1 VRTIR
6 ESGQRHR
13 AIIRTRFSRVVYLV
27 ATFATGTD
35 ETVFGVRVAIV
46 AESFLPNVNGVT
58 NSVLRVIEHLRRTGH
73 EVLVIA
79 PDTPPGEPP
88 ADRVYDGVR
97 VHRVPSRMFPK
108 VTSLPLGVP
117 RPRMV
122 AVLRGFAPDVVHLAS
137 PALLGYGGVH
147 AARYLGIPTVAVF
160 QTDVAGFA
168 ESYGIGVMARAAWA
182 WTRHLHKRADRTLA
196 PSTAAMENLAAH
208 RIPRIHKWARGV
220 DVTGFAP
227 SARDDELRRRWSPS
241 GKPIVGFVGR
251 LAPEKHVER
260 LAALAGRRDLQ
271 LVVVGDGVDR
281 AKLQSLLPSAVFTGA
296 LYSDALARAYAS
308 MDVFVHP
315 GEHETFCQ
323 AVQEAMASGLPV
335 VAPNAG
341 GPRDLVAPY
350 RTGLLLPVD
359 EFEDKLADSVDH
371 LIAERQRYSVAARR
385 SVLGRTWPAIC
396 DELLGHYEDVIGM
409 RALKAA

>member
-1 VRTIR
+1 
-6 ESGQRHR
+6 
-13 AIIRTRFSRVVYLV
+13 
-27 ATFATGTD
+27 
-35 ETVFGVRVAIV
+35 VRVAIV

-58 NSVLRVIEHLRRTGH
+58 NSVLRVIEHMRRSGH

-79 PDTPPGEPP
+79 PDTPRGEPA

-97 VHRVPSRMFPK
+97 VHRVPSAMFPK
-108 VTSLPLGVP
+108 ITSLPLGIP

-122 AVLRGFAPDVVHLAS
+122 GVLRGFEPDVVHLAS
-137 PALLGYGGVH
+137 PALLGWGGVH

-168 ESYGIGVMARAAWA
+168 QSYGIGVMSKAAWT
-182 WTRHLHKRADRTLA
+182 WTRRLHSKADRTLA
-196 PSTAAMENLAAH
+196 PSTSAMENLEEH
-208 RIPRIHKWARGV
+208 GVPRVYRWSRGV

-227 SARDDELRRRWSPS
+227 SARDDRLRRSWSPD

-260 LAALAGRRDLQ
+260 LAALRDRDDLQ
-271 LVVVGDGVDR
+271 IVVVGDGVDR
-281 AKLQSLLPSAVFTGA
+281 TKLRTQLPGAVFTGA
-296 LYSDALARAYAS
+296 LYGQQLAEAYAS

-335 VAPNAG
+335 IAPDAG
-341 GPRDLVAPY
+341 GPRDLVSPY
-350 RTGLLLPVD
+350 RTGLLLPVA
-359 EFEDKLADSVDH
+359 EFESRLPESVDH
-371 LIAERQRYSVAARR
+371 LVAERRRYSVAARR
-385 SVLGRTWPAIC
+385 SVLGRTWPVIC
-396 DELLGHYEDVIGM
+396 DELIGHYEAVLGV
-409 RALKAA
+409 RGVKAA